1 MVCFARTLV
10 PRPGPGTARA
20 LVALAVH
27 GHLLAQSSV
36 RCRASSPSSLANVKH
51 YTQQPS
57 ELQTS
62 SPETAL
68 IEVRGGGFVT
78 RQMVHETL
86 DRWKGVLPS
95 SILVDL
101 REVAGY
107 ESGCAALAHRWL
119 LDAHQ
124 SGVQRIACIASS
136 SVLRTLGRVA
146 SSRAT
151 VALQVFEDEP
161 TARSW
166 LTAQML
172 PPEPPT
178 ARAAPTREL

>member
-1 MVCFARTLV
+1 MPLWSWHTAPTLDPDA
-10 PRPGPGTARA
+10 PRDF
-20 LVALAVH
+20 V
-27 GHLLAQSSV
+27 QCSSESAPNPPPRRPTV
-36 RCRASSPSSLANVKH
+36 VKH

-57 ELQTS
+57 QLRTS

-68 IEVRGGGFVT
+68 VEVRGGGFVT

-86 DRWKGVLPS
+86 DEWRSGALPS

-119 LDAHQ
+119 LEAHRA
-124 SGVQRIACIASS
+124 GVQRIAFVASS
-136 SVLRTLGRVA
+136 SVLRTVTRVA
-146 SSRAT
+146 SSRAA
-151 VALQVFEDEP
+151 VDLRVFEDEP

-166 LTAQML
+166 LSAGTYTERTQ
-172 PPEPPT
+172 PP
-178 ARAAPTREL
+178 APRPSL